1 MVFIISFPF
10 FINSCNFFFYWNW
23 KGYVLFSI
31 FSSTSKM
38 LITVRYVLKNYRTF
52 LQYAPLWITYAICS
66 TSIFSCVVTMFANFI
81 LKIYLEFC
89 LFKYNKFFAFSYDFC
104 CSFFNKFIFFFEYNY
119 LCCLFSFT
127 KLFHTVFTF
136 VFSMLSNY
144 IIVDIEKLDA
154 ICSPTLAVD
163 LFSWLFFYP
172 SIFSIKHLNLHK

>member
-89 LFKYNKFFAFSYDFC
+89 LFKYNKFLHFHMISAVCFLIS
-104 CSFFNKFIFFFEYNY
+104 SFFFSNITISVACSHSQSFFIQS
-119 LCCLFSFT
+119 L
-127 KLFHTVFTF
+127 
-136 VFSMLSNY
+136 
-144 IIVDIEKLDA
+144 
-154 ICSPTLAVD
+154 P
-163 LFSWLFFYP
+163 LFFLCFR
-172 SIFSIKHLNLHK
+172 ITLL

>member
-31 FSSTSKM
+31 FSSTNKM

-89 LFKYNKFFAFSYDFC
+89 LFKYNKFLHFHMISAVRFLIS
-104 CSFFNKFIFFFEYNY
+104 SFFFSNISYSLYLCFFYAFELHYCRYWKTWCNMFTYFSCRFIFMIIFLSIN
-119 LCCLFSFT
+119 LF
-127 KLFHTVFTF
+127 
-136 VFSMLSNY
+136 Y
-144 IIVDIEKLDA
+144 
-154 ICSPTLAVD
+154 
-163 LFSWLFFYP
+163 
-172 SIFSIKHLNLHK
+172 